1 MNVGFSFQDPE
12 LKLSL
17 FDERRQKS
25 LHFDER
31 RQIILSFF
39 NNHKLFSTKKKKNV
53 PVKKFL
59 Q

>member
-12 LKLSL
+12 LKLLL
-17 FDERRQKS
+17 FDERRQTS

-39 NNHKLFSTKKKKNV
+39 NNHKLFSTKKKNYSG
-53 PVKKFL
+53 
-59 Q
+59 

>member
-17 FDERRQKS
+17 
-25 LHFDER
+25 FDER

-39 NNHKLFSTKKKKNV
+39 NNHKLFSTKKKNYSG
-53 PVKKFL
+53 
-59 Q
+59 